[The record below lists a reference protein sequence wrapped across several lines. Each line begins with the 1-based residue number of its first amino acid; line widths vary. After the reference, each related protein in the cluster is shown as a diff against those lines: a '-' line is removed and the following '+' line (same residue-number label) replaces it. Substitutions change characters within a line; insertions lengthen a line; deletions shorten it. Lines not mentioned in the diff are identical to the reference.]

1 MLYFDRIDVS
11 EGIDVEKK
19 CIKRGWYLSLLVF
32 LNFKLKFQP
41 NFTNRCHDLLMMS
54 VNLSD
59 IAILN
64 IEDSDY
70 YCIISLINKSEAI
83 DVLQNADFTEKIGSL
98 KIQKNIKILKSYIKM
113 EKSRNK
119 NFSNIRYL
127 FR

>member
-1 MLYFDRIDVS
+1 MLNFDRTDVS
-11 EGIDVEKK
+11 EGIDVKKK

-32 LNFKLKFQP
+32 LSFKLKFQP

-83 DVLQNADFTEKIGSL
+83 DVLQNADFTENIGSL
-98 KIQKNIKILKSYIKM
+98 KIQKNIKILKS
-113 EKSRNK
+113 
-119 NFSNIRYL
+119 
-127 FR
+127 

>member
-1 MLYFDRIDVS
+1 M
-11 EGIDVEKK
+11 
-19 CIKRGWYLSLLVF
+19 SLLVF

-41 NFTNRCHDLLMMS
+41 NLTNRCHDLLMMS

>member
-1 MLYFDRIDVS
+1 M
-11 EGIDVEKK
+11 
-19 CIKRGWYLSLLVF
+19 VF
-32 LNFKLKFQP
+32 LNFRLKFQP

-83 DVLQNADFTEKIGSL
+83 DVLQNADFTETFIKIIKNSKKYKNFEIIYRNK
-98 KIQKNIKILKSYIKM
+98 KIQKQRFEQHKVSISIKN
-113 EKSRNK
+113 RC
-119 NFSNIRYL
+119 
-127 FR
+127 